1 MLDAMGDAMD
11 TLAEGPDAVP
21 RRKSGRTAKPTPK
34 RVESNLDPSFL
45 GAKAPVAPTQKPEDD
60 DDDLADLDM
69 EEAESDEEPEDQ
81 ALYCLCLL
89 FGHIDAFRVKPFL
102 AAIAADHKSVT

>member
-1 MLDAMGDAMD
+1 MSDAMGDAMD

-81 ALYCLCLL
+81 ALYCLCQHKDDGRCVFLPAPPRS
-89 FGHIDAFRVKPFL
+89 HIARM
-102 AAIAADHKSVT
+102 